1 MKKLVLAAAIEKTDY
16 NSEAG
21 RALNGSKKY
30 CLTVT

>member
-21 RALNGSKKY
+21 RAVNESKNSA
-30 CLTVT
+30 